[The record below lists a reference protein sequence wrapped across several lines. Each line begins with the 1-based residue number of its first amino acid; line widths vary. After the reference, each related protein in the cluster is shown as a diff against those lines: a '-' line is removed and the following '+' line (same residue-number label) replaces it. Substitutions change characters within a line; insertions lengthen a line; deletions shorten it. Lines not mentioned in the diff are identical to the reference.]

1 MRVTLNQDELFG
13 AITEHLR
20 DKLNLD
26 NTAKIEISFTAGR
39 TPKGYT
45 ADVEITYP
53 KSPLADK
60 CSAGAHDTDVAEVGH
75 LTMLDPTAASAD
87 TTVSTV
93 AVPDPTAGGAVS
105 PDNLF
110 GTN

>member
-13 AITEHLR
+13 AIADHLR

-26 NTAKIEISFTAGR
+26 NTASIEISFTAGR
-39 TPKGYT
+39 PPKGYT

-53 KSPLADK
+53 KSELAQK
-60 CSAGAHDTDVAEVGH
+60 CVAKQHDDDGDINQGHTPEAPAAGDQG
-75 LTMLDPTAASAD
+75 
-87 TTVSTV
+87 TV
-93 AVPDPTAGGAVS
+93 AAGTPDLTAGGAV

-110 GTN
+110 S